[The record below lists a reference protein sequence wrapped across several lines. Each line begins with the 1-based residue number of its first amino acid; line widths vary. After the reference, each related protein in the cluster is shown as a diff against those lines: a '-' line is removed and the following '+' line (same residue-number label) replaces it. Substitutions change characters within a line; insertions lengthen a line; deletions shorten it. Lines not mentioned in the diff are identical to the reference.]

1 MSQSDRRGGGGIGVR
16 IEISLTSEV
25 MMYKFLT
32 NITGDESTTEKTVDT

>member
-1 MSQSDRRGGGGIGVR
+1 MRK
-16 IEISLTSEV
+16 EISFTSKV